1 MKAQLRLNLGA
12 LRQVG
17 ETTPSD
23 RDYFSSSLAL
33 DFGGVELELQL
44 PKAMAGD
51 AAEAPA
57 SWTKLCVA
65 LQELAALAAHK

>member
-12 LRQVG
+12 LRHVA

-23 RDYFSSSLAL
+23 ADHFSSALAL

-44 PKAMAGD
+44 PKAMVGD
-51 AAEAPA
+51 AAAPPA
-57 SWTKLCVA
+57 AWTNLRVA
-65 LQELAALAAHK
+65 LQELAAPK